1 MSPSARRDQLIA
13 LGLEMVGNRPLEQV
27 SIDAIAEVAG
37 VSRALLFHY
46 FESKQDF
53 HVAIARA
60 QAQEMLDCTAPD
72 DSLGDPLLILGASMS
87 AFVDYV
93 TENRT
98 AYMALIRGS
107 ASADPAMRAVTDQ
120 TRTVMVE
127 RILERAGGLGIEST
141 ASVRLAVAG
150 WIAFVEEVTI
160 NWLADAPISR
170 AELLTLIT
178 TSLPALAVRADG

>member
-1 MSPSARRDQLIA
+1 
-13 LGLEMVGNRPLEQV
+13 
-27 SIDAIAEVAG
+27 
-37 VSRALLFHY
+37 
-46 FESKQDF
+46 
-53 HVAIARA
+53 
-60 QAQEMLDCTAPD
+60 
-72 DSLGDPLLILGASMS
+72 MS